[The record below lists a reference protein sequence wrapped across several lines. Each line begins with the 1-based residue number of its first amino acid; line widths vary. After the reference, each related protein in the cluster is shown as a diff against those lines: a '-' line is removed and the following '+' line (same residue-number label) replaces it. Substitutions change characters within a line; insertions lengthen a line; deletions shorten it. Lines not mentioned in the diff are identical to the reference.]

1 MPPLREAEARAA
13 AALQRLVIARET
25 LEQEETRAKNRMAE
39 LDQRLVQLAADIER
53 ERRLAADAEA
63 ALARFVA
70 EEETPA
76 TRGGRQRRRSA
87 ATPTPASPRPT
98 RCWPRPK
105 RLSAN

>member
-1 MPPLREAEARAA
+1 M
-13 AALQRLVIARET
+13 IARET

-70 EEETPA
+70 EEETLQP
-76 TRGGRQRRRSA
+76 RVA
-87 ATPTPASPRPT
+87 APTPRSGPVPIAASPRPT
-98 RCWPRPK
+98 RCWRRPRRP
-105 RLSAN
+105 SAN